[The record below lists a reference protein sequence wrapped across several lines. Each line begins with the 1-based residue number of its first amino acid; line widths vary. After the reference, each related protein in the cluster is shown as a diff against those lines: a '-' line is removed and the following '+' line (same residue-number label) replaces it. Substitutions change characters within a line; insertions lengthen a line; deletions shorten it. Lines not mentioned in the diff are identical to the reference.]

1 MQILRNLL
9 KNAVFEV
16 ILITFQRFSRF
27 NGQFRTKECSKRKVS
42 GDLFGPKCDVE
53 YISDLFETFE
63 VDMGWSEMIFDAP
76 QITKKC
82 HIFMLLDHHFGPKLV
97 GNERFRTNRFGFKKF
112 MVKAISLQFTMFSY
126 L

>member
-1 MQILRNLL
+1 MS
-9 KNAVFEV
+9 E
-16 ILITFQRFSRF
+16 FSRF

-42 GDLFGPKCDVE
+42 GDPFRPKCYVE

-112 MVKAISLQFTMFSY
+112 MVKAIRSQFTMSPY
-126 L
+126 LPLF